1 MTTTLSPTR
10 PEPSSSAPA
19 PFPATGRW
27 ALAGALAGVVAL
39 VGLLATG
46 PLSPE
51 VDLLADN
58 DLVARHVI
66 DKEGLVWLFQATCS
80 GAALGVA
87 VFAAGLRRRLAAQCP
102 ASSLVPSLAAIGL
115 GSVVVMLLVGG
126 GISTELFWSLMQ
138 DHGDADPD
146 SIGAMLAILNTMAY
160 VWAGAGLAA
169 GAVAVAALR
178 QGAMPRWIGWFS
190 AVMAGLIGLVQLVP
204 LQYLAGFA
212 GTVWLVVVG
221 IGLAR
226 DERRG

>member
-10 PEPSSSAPA
+10 PEPVTVTAAPA
-19 PFPATGRW
+19 PATGRW
-27 ALAGALAGVVAL
+27 ALAGAVAGVAALAGF
-39 VGLLATG
+39 LAVG
-46 PLSPE
+46 PLAPDTE
-51 VDLLADN
+51 LLADN

-66 DKEGLVWLFQATCS
+66 DKEALVWLFQATCS
-80 GAALGVA
+80 IAALGVA

-102 ASSLVPSLAAIGL
+102 TASLVPSLAAIGL
-115 GSVVVMLLVGG
+115 GAVVVMLLVGG

-138 DHGDADPD
+138 DHGEADPD
-146 SIGAMLAILNTMAY
+146 SIGAMLAILNTMAF

-178 QGAMPRWIGWFS
+178 QGALPRWLGRFS

-212 GTVWLVVVG
+212 GAVWLIVVG

-226 DERRG
+226 DERRA